1 MANILYMYY
10 KYVSICFYATYYP
23 TSPRN
28 FVGITRSSG
37 GSRGTPGPCTAA
49 AQRAPWTT
57 LRMLWEVLLGR
68 KWSENCGEMTH
79 HISQILGDSFVG
91 EWLCTQPDL
100 RVFVK
105 GYITLADSMGIDD
118 QWHCH

>member
-1 MANILYMYY
+1 MIFVVFVEVEGGKYMCMYY
-10 KYVSICFYATYYP
+10 NMYLYVIMLYTYYP

-57 LRMLWEVLLGR
+57 LRMLREVLLG

-79 HISQILGDSFVG
+79 YDTSYHRFLAILLSGN
-91 EWLCTQPDL
+91 
-100 RVFVK
+100 
-105 GYITLADSMGIDD
+105 GYVPVI
-118 QWHCH
+118 

>member
-1 MANILYMYY
+1 MLY
-10 KYVSICFYATYYP
+10 TYYP

-57 LRMLWEVLLGR
+57 LRMLRDVLLG

-79 HISQILGDSFVG
+79 YPLVI
-91 EWLCTQPDL
+91 
-100 RVFVK
+100 
-105 GYITLADSMGIDD
+105 
-118 QWHCH
+118 